1 MDMQFQVG
9 QSVTFGLNVKQD
21 VSFVFDV
28 GGSAPA
34 PPAPPA
40 PQSPGI
46 VFGNPIVTDSGYGHY
61 FKPEPTPFF
70 ESI

>member
-9 QSVTFGLNVKQD
+9 QSVTFG
-21 VSFVFDV
+21 FDV

-34 PPAPPA
+34 PPVPPA

-46 VFGNPIVTDSGYGHY
+46 VFGNPIATGNGYGHY
-61 FKPEPTPFF
+61 LKPEPTPFF

>member
-1 MDMQFQVG
+1 MTDMQFSVG
-9 QSVTFGLNVKQD
+9 SSVTFG
-21 VSFVFDV
+21 FDV

-46 VFGNPIVTDSGYGHY
+46 VFGNPIMVDSGYGHY
-61 FKPEPTPFF
+61 LKPEPTPFF

>member
-1 MDMQFQVG
+1 MNMQFQVG
-9 QSVTFGLNVKQD
+9 KSVTFGLNVKQD
-21 VSFVFDV
+21 VSFGFDV

-34 PPAPPA
+34 PPTPPA
-40 PQSPGI
+40 PQSNVV
-46 VFGNPIVTDSGYGHY
+46 VFGNPIATDRGYGHY